1 MATPMLPAGA
11 PPVPVSTLPP
21 SQACV
26 ELASRIEAAFK
37 GKVKAVKALNPL
49 NPGIQ
54 LERNVLVTFDTDP
67 SPLPD
72 FWRWLRDEEGFDHCS
87 LVVAIDHM
95 DRIEVK
101 HLLFSYASHITV
113 ETSATLDRMDPEMP
127 SAALAW
133 RGANWLEREQFDLM
147 GVQFVGHP
155 DLRRVL
161 LPEDW
166 IGHPLRKDYEFRQAG
181 EWW

>member
-1 MATPMLPAGA
+1 MLPAGA
-11 PPVPVSTLPP
+11 PPVPVSTVPP
-21 SQACV
+21 LKECAD
-26 ELASRIEAAFK
+26 LALRIEAAWK
-37 GKVKAVKALNPL
+37 GKVKSVKAPNPL

-54 LERNVLVTFDTDP
+54 VDRNVVVNFETDTKEMP
-67 SPLPD
+67 A
-72 FWRWLRDEEGFDHCS
+72 FWKWLRDVEGFDHCS

-95 DRIEVK
+95 DKIEVK

-113 ETSATLDRMDPEMP
+113 ETSALLDRLDPEMP
-127 SAALAW
+127 SASLAW

-147 GVQFVGHP
+147 GVKFASHP

-161 LPEDW
+161 LPDDW

>member
-1 MATPMLPAGA
+1 MAAPALPAGA
-11 PPVPVSTLPP
+11 PPIPVSTLPP
-21 SQACV
+21 AAACV
-26 ELASRIEAAFK
+26 ELSKRIEEAWK
-37 GKVKAVKALNPL
+37 GMVKSVKALNPL

-54 LERNVLVTFDTDP
+54 LEMNILVNFETDTKH
-67 SPLPD
+67 LQD
-72 FWRWLRDEEGFDHCS
+72 FWRWLRDKETFDHCS

-95 DRIEVK
+95 DKIEVK
-101 HLLFSYASHITV
+101 HMLFSYTSHITV
-113 ETSATLDRMDPEMP
+113 ETSVFCDRMEPDMP
-127 SAALAW
+127 TAALLW

-147 GVQFVGHP
+147 GVKFEGHP

>member
-1 MATPMLPAGA
+1 MATPTLPAGA

-21 SQACV
+21 DPACTA
-26 ELASRIEAAFK
+26 LAARAAEAFK
-37 GKVKAVKALNPL
+37 GKVGAVRALNPL

-54 LERNVLVTFDTDP
+54 LEKNVVATFDAQHGAMDA
-67 SPLPD
+67 
-72 FWRWLRDEEGFDHCS
+72 FWRWLRDKEGFDHCS

-101 HLLFSYASHITV
+101 HLAFSYTSHITF
-113 ETSATLDRMDPEMP
+113 ETSATLDRLNPEMP
-127 SAALAW
+127 SAAQVW

-147 GVQFVGHP
+147 GVKFVGHP

>member
-1 MATPMLPAGA
+1 MATPTLPPGA
-11 PPVPVSTLPP
+11 PPIPVSTLPP
-21 SQACV
+21 HADCV
-26 ELASRIEAAFK
+26 ALADRIK
-37 GKVKAVKALNPL
+37 GQFPGQIKEVKALNPM

-54 LERNVLVTFDTDP
+54 LEKNVLCTFDTNHA
-67 SPLPD
+67 PLLD
-72 FWRWLRDEEGFDHCS
+72 FWKWLRDKEEFEHCS

-101 HLLFSYASHITV
+101 HVLFNYKTHVSV
-113 ETSATLDRMDPEMP
+113 ETSVTCDRMEPLMP
-127 SAALAW
+127 SASLLW
-133 RGANWLEREQFDLM
+133 RGANWLEREQYDLM
-147 GVQFVGHP
+147 GVKFHEHP

-161 LPEDW
+161 LPSDW

>member
-1 MATPMLPAGA
+1 MAAPMLPPGA
-11 PPVPVSTLPP
+11 PPIPVSTLPP
-21 SQACV
+21 DPACI
-26 ELASRIEAAFK
+26 ELAKRIEAEWK
-37 GKVKAVKALNPL
+37 GKVKSVKAMNPL

-54 LERNVLVTFDTDP
+54 LEKNVYVAFDTDHAAIQP
-67 SPLPD
+67 
-72 FWRWLRDEEGFDHCS
+72 FWSWARDKEGFDHCS

-101 HLLFSYASHITV
+101 HLLFGYGHHITI
-113 ETSATLDRMDPEMP
+113 ETSANCSRLDPEMP
-127 SAALAW
+127 SAALLW

-147 GVQFVGHP
+147 GVKFAGHP

-161 LPEDW
+161 LPDDW

>member
-1 MATPMLPAGA
+1 MAAPNLPAGA
-11 PPVPVSTLPP
+11 PPIPVSTLPP
-21 SQACV
+21 APACV
-26 ELASRIEAAFK
+26 ELAQRIEAQWK
-37 GKVKAVKALNPL
+37 GKVKGVRALNPL

-54 LERNVLVTFDTDP
+54 LEKNVVVTFEGDTKA
-67 SPLPD
+67 LPD
-72 FWRWLRDEEGFDHCS
+72 FWKWARDQEGFDHCS

-95 DRIEVK
+95 DKIEVK
-101 HLLFSYASHITV
+101 HLLFGYAHHMTL
-113 ETSATLDRMDPEMP
+113 ETSVTCDRLNPEMP
-127 SAALAW
+127 SAALVW

-147 GVQFVGHP
+147 GVKFVEHP